1 MSRRARQ
8 RQDSRPWKNP
18 TPYDTVDWS
27 AVEADRVKREQQQAQ
42 QPSKGQQQ

>member
-8 RQDSRPWKNP
+8 RQDSRPWNRP
-18 TPYDTVDWS
+18 TPTDHPIDF
-27 AVEADRVKREQQQAQ
+27 EALAADIAKREQQAQ